1 MGVGTSFF
9 NCEDRNAAALCAKAT
24 SDSKVKSGA
33 LNQALGQ
40 VIFRTLRN
48 CEGYQEAYA
57 TLSSISTN
65 KTDQTNVM

>member
-33 LNQALGQ
+33 PN
-40 VIFRTLRN
+40 
-48 CEGYQEAYA
+48 
-57 TLSSISTN
+57 S
-65 KTDQTNVM
+65 KP